1 MDSNESE
8 NRTSEIFG
16 IEAIKQILPHR
27 EPFLMVDR
35 VDELIPG
42 VSAKGVKAVSGN
54 EWYFQGHFDK
64 KKVMPGVLI
73 VEALAQAG
81 GIALLT
87 QEDMRG
93 KLAFLGKL
101 SNARFYAPVVPGD
114 LLELDSQI
122 TAVNGS
128 VGMGAGIA
136 RVGGKKVCSCEF
148 VFAIKDPD

>member
-1 MDSNESE
+1 VESNKSG
-8 NRTSEIFG
+8 SIG
-16 IEAIKQILPHR
+16 IEQIKKILPHR

-35 VDELIPG
+35 VDELVPG

-87 QEDMRG
+87 LEGMQG

-101 SNARFYAPVVPGD
+101 TNARFFAPVVPGD

-128 VGMGAGIA
+128 VGLGTGTA

>member
-1 MDSNESE
+1 
-8 NRTSEIFG
+8 
-16 IEAIKQILPHR
+16 
-27 EPFLMVDR
+27 MVDR
-35 VDELIPG
+35 VDANSSPACP
-42 VSAKGVKAVSGN
+42 SKGVKAVSGN

-93 KLAFLGKL
+93 KLAFLREDHQRALLCAL
-101 SNARFYAPVVPGD
+101 SYRGICWSWTP
-114 LLELDSQI
+114 QI
-122 TAVNGS
+122 TAVVGS
-128 VGMGAGIA
+128 GRDGIAGTA
-136 RVGGKKVCSCEF
+136 RVGGKKVCACEF